1 MKMEGVAQYLRLHD
15 VLQHQIHKLQLR
27 CGGVRTEGNAIA
39 TMIRTRLLRGSK
51 RISAKIIAIGMCK
64 MGPNTT

>member
-1 MKMEGVAQYLRLHD
+1 MEGAAQYLRLHD

-51 RISAKIIAIGMCK
+51 RMSGIGIQTAMI
-64 MGPNTT
+64 GP